1 MRGGKRL
8 TPRFPV
14 NSKQLT
20 KERIMRTKKIP
31 KSPRAPV
38 PRKAGQVFRAKK
50 GRGSYL
56 RRLLRE
62 RLRREGE

>member
-1 MRGGKRL
+1 M
-8 TPRFPV
+8 PS
-14 NSKQLT
+14 NA
-20 KERIMRTKKIP
+20 KKIP

-56 RRLLRE
+56 RRVLKARLKRE
-62 RLRREGE
+62 RE